1 MLGIAG
7 CSEWWRRVVCPLDS
21 RVWQLHVLGRLSVL
35 LANIEIG
42 GGVSMLMMRWTSWSL
57 MVTETDG
64 RKGYPLD
71 SATDDSIL
79 HRDGDGGGPRF
90 GGAGAAD
97 SAPK

>member
-1 MLGIAG
+1 
-7 CSEWWRRVVCPLDS
+7 
-21 RVWQLHVLGRLSVL
+21 
-35 LANIEIG
+35 
-42 GGVSMLMMRWTSWSL
+42 MLMLRWTSWSL

-64 RKGYPLD
+64 RNGYPLD

-79 HRDGDGGGPRF
+79 HRDGDGGGPRL